1 MIPIREE
8 EETKKNILL
17 PYAEIIEEEALQ
29 HLKEIKTHLGSCIL
43 LRELREPLLYWLSR
57 LTW

>member
-1 MIPIREE
+1 MIRIREE
-8 EETKKNILL
+8 EETKKNRLL
-17 PYAEIIEEEALQ
+17 PYAEVTEEESIR

-43 LRELREPLLYWLSR
+43 LRELKEPLLYWLSI